1 MLSTIPL
8 DLSNMS
14 GEDLEKQ
21 LLRIGLIAEL
31 EEINL
36 YERLAALSKDEKIK
50 KTFQKI
56 AKEEKEHV
64 GEFETLLLRTD
75 KDQLQGLGEGTKT
88 VEAMD

>member
-36 YERLAALSKDEKIK
+36 YERLAALSKDEK
-50 KTFQKI
+50 TFQKI